1 MKLNKKTLSNIALV
15 VSVATFAVQVVKI
28 IKKKKEMKKE
38 EKRYVIQEDD
48 FADLDFE
55 ALYPKQLEGFMIE
68 KEYKA
73 GEKVMYDDI
82 EYVFSEPVRC

>member
-38 EKRYVIQEDD
+38 EKRFVIQEDD
-48 FADLDFE
+48 FADIDFE
-55 ALYPKQLEGFMIE
+55 ALYPQQLEAYMAE
-68 KEYKA
+68 E
-73 GEKVMYDDI
+73 
-82 EYVFSEPVRC
+82 EYVALDE